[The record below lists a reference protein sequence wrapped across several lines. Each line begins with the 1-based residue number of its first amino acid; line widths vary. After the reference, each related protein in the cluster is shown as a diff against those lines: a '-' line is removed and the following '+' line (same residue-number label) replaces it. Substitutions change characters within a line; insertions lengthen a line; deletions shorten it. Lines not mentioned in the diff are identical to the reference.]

1 MNILAI
7 GDVCGQPGV
16 DLLSKRLTQ
25 LKRRMQTDL
34 TVVNGE
40 NAVIR
45 GITPKTALSIFSAGA
60 DVITLGNH
68 TFSQRQIG
76 DFLDDNRY
84 ILRPY
89 NMAPQLPGRGYIMLE
104 CAGKTVCI
112 VNLIGRLYMDFNV
125 NSPFAAIETLI
136 RSEPADLY
144 IVDFHAQATSEKKAM
159 GYFLDRLAPVV
170 VFGTHTHVQTADKR
184 ILPNGGGYISDLGMT
199 GSAESV
205 LGVRYEQSISFFRG
219 DLPGRF
225 ESATEDLRIQ
235 GALFQLNQQGKCT
248 SISLIDDIDE

>member
-7 GDVCGQPGV
+7 GDVCGHPGL
-16 DLLSKRLTQ
+16 DLLSRRLIR
-25 LKRRMQTDL
+25 LKRRTQADL
-34 TVVNGE
+34 VIVNGE

-45 GITPKTALSIFSAGA
+45 GITPKSADDIFSAGA

-68 TFSQRQIG
+68 TYSQRQIG
-76 DFLDDNRY
+76 DYLDDHRY
-84 ILRPY
+84 ILRPL

-104 CAGKTVCI
+104 CVGKNVCV

-125 NSPFAAIETLI
+125 DNPFSAIDSLI
-136 RSEPADLY
+136 KAEPADLY

-159 GYFLDRLAPVV
+159 GYYLDGLAPAI
-170 VFGTHTHVQTADKR
+170 VFGTHTHVQTSDAR
-184 ILPNGGGYISDLGMT
+184 ILPHGSGYITDLGMT
-199 GSAESV
+199 GSSESV
-205 LGVRYEQSISFFRG
+205 LGVRYEQSVAFFKG

-235 GALFQLNQQGKCT
+235 GALFELDQQGKCK
-248 SISLIDDIDE
+248 SVSLIDDIEE

>member
-7 GDVCGQPGV
+7 GDVCGHPGI
-16 DLLSKRLTQ
+16 DLLNRRLIR
-25 LKRRMQTDL
+25 LKRSTQADL
-34 TVVNGE
+34 VIVNGE

-45 GITPKTALSIFSAGA
+45 GITPKSADEIFSAGA

-68 TFSQRQIG
+68 TYSQRQIG
-76 DFLDDNRY
+76 DYLDDHRY
-84 ILRPY
+84 ILRPL

-104 CAGKTVCI
+104 CAGKNVCV

-125 NSPFAAIETLI
+125 DNPFSTIDSLI
-136 RSEPADLY
+136 KAEPADLY

-159 GYFLDRLAPVV
+159 GYYLDGLVPAV
-170 VFGTHTHVQTADKR
+170 VFGTHTHVQTSDAR
-184 ILPNGGGYISDLGMT
+184 ILPHGSGYITDLGMT
-199 GSAESV
+199 GSSESV
-205 LGVRYEQSISFFRG
+205 LGVRYEQSVAFFKG

-235 GALFQLNQQGKCT
+235 GALFKVGPT
-248 SISLIDDIDE
+248 WEMHIGFPD

>member
-1 MNILAI
+1 MNLLAI
-7 GDVCGQPGV
+7 GDVCGHPGV
-16 DLLSKRLTQ
+16 DLLTRRLSR
-25 LKRRMQTDL
+25 LKRRTQADL

-45 GITPKTALSIFSAGA
+45 GINQKSADDIFSAGA

-76 DFLDDNRY
+76 DYLDDHRY
-84 ILRPY
+84 ILRPH
-89 NMAPQLPGRGYIMLE
+89 NMAPQLPGRGYLKLE
-104 CAGKTVCI
+104 CAGKTVCV

-125 NSPFAAIETLI
+125 DNPFSAMEALI
-136 RSEPADLY
+136 KSEPADLY

-159 GYFLDRLAPVV
+159 GYFIDSLAPAVI
-170 VFGTHTHVQTADKR
+170 FGTHTHVQTSDAR
-184 ILPNGGGYISDLGMT
+184 ILPHGSGFISDLGMT

-205 LGVRYEQSISFFRG
+205 LGVRYEQSVAFFRG

-225 ESATEDLRIQ
+225 ESADQDLRIQ
-235 GALFQLNQQGKCT
+235 GALFEIDQQGKCT
-248 SISLIDDIDE
+248 SVSLIDDIEE